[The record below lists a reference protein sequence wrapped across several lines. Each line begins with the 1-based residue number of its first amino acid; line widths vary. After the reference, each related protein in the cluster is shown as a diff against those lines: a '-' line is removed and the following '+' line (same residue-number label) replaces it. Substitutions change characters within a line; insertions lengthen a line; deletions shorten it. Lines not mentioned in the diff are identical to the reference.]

1 MCFSP
6 AASFSTAALTGI
18 IGLISLSRVT
28 QARERP
34 LAATPLLFGVQ
45 QAIEGGLWLVLPT
58 APHGPKA
65 SALTLIFLLFA
76 QAFWPVY
83 APLATL
89 VMEPS
94 EHRRR
99 LMVLCLA
106 TGVVTSGYLLWRVL
120 AGPRDAAIV
129 NSCIVYRTEGSHPVL
144 IGVAYLAATSL
155 PLIASSRRA
164 IFVLGAIILV
174 GSVVAYAFYW
184 EAFMS
189 VWCFFAAAAS
199 VVILGHFEWARRR
212 SLQLAGA

>member
-6 AASFSTAALTGI
+6 AASFSTAAVTGV
-18 IGLISLSRVT
+18 IGLISLSRAT
-28 QARERP
+28 QARELP

-45 QAIEGGLWLVLPT
+45 QTIEGGLWLVLPT
-58 APHGPKA
+58 APHGPMA
-65 SALTLIFLLFA
+65 GALTLTFLLFA

-83 APLATL
+83 APLAAF
-89 VMEPS
+89 VMEPN
-94 EHRRR
+94 ERRR
-99 LMVLCLA
+99 RVMILCLA
-106 TGVVTSGYLLWRVL
+106 TGLVVSGYLLWRML
-120 AGPRDAAIV
+120 TGPRDAAIV
-129 NSCIVYRTEGSHPVL
+129 NSCIVYQTAGGHPVL
-144 IGVAYLAATSL
+144 IGLGYLAATSL

-174 GSVVAYAFYW
+174 GSLVAYAFYW